1 MKKIIAMLAVTAV
14 LCSFT
19 SCGQDTAEEVSEE
32 SSEKSVSEVSEEET
46 TESETEE
53 ITESETEEITE
64 SETESETKNETEDE
78 TESTNEQS
86 ENLSVNGSYEDALN
100 MFIDCANNKDIE
112 GLMKVS
118 FPDKYID
125 AWKLII
131 ELSGTSL
138 DELIMNNEESDETL
152 RLVEIVS
159 AEPLPSEELDDMV
172 EIYSTFELINQYI
185 EENGKDNIDEE
196 KFESFLYEAEMENP
210 PELYFEVPDVQIV
223 KCIIESTSSTGET
236 EIHEEFIMYYIDG
249 EGWKVD
255 MSLMGYV
262 KKSKQLSV
270 NTSAKTIMVASN
282 ISLSELDEYDIVFPD
297 CIISSD
303 HSKNY
308 NISDDYVSQFEEK
321 MEYFL
326 SSDEE
331 YKDYNYIIEIKGGAA
346 VNVAITK
353 PEEPNYIGVYPIT
366 DDEYK
371 GDEAFDEL
379 YNMYLDDLQ

>member
-1 MKKIIAMLAVTAV
+1 MKKIITMLAVTAV

-32 SSEKSVSEVSEEET
+32 SSEKSVSEVSKEET
-46 TESETEE
+46 TEE

-125 AWKLII
+125 ALKLII

-138 DELIMNNEESDETL
+138 DELTMNNEESDETL

-159 AEPLPSEELDDMV
+159 AEPLPLEELDYISEV
-172 EIYSTFELINQYI
+172 YGTFELINQYI

-223 KCIIESTSSTGET
+223 KCIIESTSSAGET
-236 EIHEEFIMYYIDG
+236 ETSEIECAIYYIDG

-262 KKSKQLSV
+262 KKSKQLSI

-282 ISLSELDEYDIVFPD
+282 TSLSELDEYDIVFPD

-308 NISDDYVSQFEEK
+308 NISDDYVSQFEETLE
-321 MEYFL
+321 MFFG
-326 SSDEE
+326 
-331 YKDYNYIIEIKGGAA
+331 DYRSYEYIIEIKDNA
-346 VNVAITK
+346 VVNLAIID

>member
-1 MKKIIAMLAVTAV
+1 MKKIIAMLTVTAV

-19 SCGQDTAEEVSEE
+19 SCGDNSDDEKESTKSPKKSALEILEEKLENTQGGNLSRNASYEEV
-32 SSEKSVSEVSEEET
+32 
-46 TESETEE
+46 
-53 ITESETEEITE
+53 I
-64 SETESETKNETEDE
+64 
-78 TESTNEQS
+78 
-86 ENLSVNGSYEDALN
+86 N
-100 MFIDCANNKDIE
+100 MVIDYMNNKDIE
-112 GLMKVS
+112 NLMKIS
-118 FPDKYID
+118 FPDKYVDAVKLYSELGGISID
-125 AWKLII
+125 EVMMNSE
-131 ELSGTSL
+131 ELDKTS
-138 DELIMNNEESDETL
+138 

-159 AEPLPSEELDDMV
+159 IESVSSEELDDMV
-172 EIYSTFELINQYI
+172 EIYSTFELINQYV
-185 EENGKDNIDEE
+185 EENGKDNIDLEE
-196 KFESFLYEAEMENP
+196 LETFLDEADTEDIS
-210 PELYFEVPDVQIV
+210 ELYFEVPDVQIV
-223 KCIIESTSSTGET
+223 DFIIESTSSTGET
-236 EIHEEFIMYYIDG
+236 ETSEMECAIYYIDG

-282 ISLSELDEYDIVFPD
+282 TSLTELDEEYIEIPD

-308 NISDDYVSQFEEK
+308 NVSDDFISQFEEK

-353 PEEPNYIGVYPIT
+353 LEEPNYIGVYPIT

-371 GDEAFDEL
+371 SDEAFDEL